1 MTHHQIVLLCYM
13 QQLEAFRQNAQLQS
27 AVDQARTNM
36 CEDVAEMAIQSS
48 VPKEL
53 ESIFRRGFE
62 WESGVDLISLLQ
74 VVYELT

>member
-1 MTHHQIVLLCYM
+1 M

-53 ESIFRRGFE
+53 ESIFRRGSE
-62 WESGVDLISLLQ
+62 WESGVDLILLLQ
-74 VVYELT
+74 VLYELA